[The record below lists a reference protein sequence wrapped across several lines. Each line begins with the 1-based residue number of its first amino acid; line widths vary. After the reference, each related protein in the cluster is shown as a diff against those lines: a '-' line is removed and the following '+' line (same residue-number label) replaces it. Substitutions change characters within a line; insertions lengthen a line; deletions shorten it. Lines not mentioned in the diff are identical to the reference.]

1 MGILG
6 RIAAGMTL
14 DLARLSMIG
23 FLLAAGA
30 AFAQPAPD
38 PAARPAF
45 EVASVKRSTDP
56 MEGLFRVEHGQLRC
70 AIGLRYIISRAYGV
84 PIQQVVAPEWTLLA
98 NTVIDAKAGGPVADD
113 QVMLMLQTLLE
124 NRFKLK
130 VHRETKE
137 TTVAAL
143 TAAGKDAPHLKESES
158 ERRRVFDSAKLQ
170 EIFTGYTM
178 KEFAEYLAQFYN
190 GTIDRTA
197 LPGRYDIVLDY
208 RNLISPTDEGEVTP
222 NVLRNLRP
230 AALQGIGLKLA
241 VIKAPLE
248 FVVVDQLEKYPTEN

>member
-1 MGILG
+1 M
-6 RIAAGMTL
+6 AL
-14 DLARLSMIG
+14 DLARLSTIG

-70 AIGLRYIISRAYGV
+70 AIGLRYIISKAYGV

-113 QVMLMLQTLLE
+113 QVLLMLQTLLE
-124 NRFKLK
+124 DRFKLK
-130 VHRETKE
+130 VHRETKV
-137 TTVAAL
+137 TSVAAL
-143 TAAGKDAPHLKESES
+143 IAAGKNAPHLKESES
-158 ERRRVFDSAKLQ
+158 QRRRFVFDSAKLQ

-208 RNLISPTDEGEVTP
+208 RDLIGPTDEVTP
-222 NVLRNLRP
+222 NVRRNLRP
-230 AALQGIGLKLA
+230 EALQGIGLKLA
-241 VIKAPLE
+241 VIKVPLE
-248 FVVVDQLEKYPTEN
+248 FVVVDRLEKYPTEN